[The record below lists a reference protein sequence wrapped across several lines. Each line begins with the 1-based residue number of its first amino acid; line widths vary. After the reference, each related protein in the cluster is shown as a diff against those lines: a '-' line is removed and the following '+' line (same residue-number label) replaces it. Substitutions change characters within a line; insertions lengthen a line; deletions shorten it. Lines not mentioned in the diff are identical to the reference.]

1 MFFIQKIVF
10 SYKKN
15 INFKNNYPTNPY
27 FLNFVSKALINI
39 NAKISNFI
47 TNYIK
52 KYNCL
57 VFLKYI
63 IARKIQMMIFD
74 KNI

>member
-1 MFFIQKIVF
+1 MFFIQKQF
-10 SYKKN
+10 SLKK

-27 FLNFVSKALINI
+27 FLNFVSKALIN
-39 NAKISNFI
+39 NNEKISNFI
-47 TNYIK
+47 TNNKK

-63 IARKIQMMIFD
+63 VARNIQMMIFD